1 MFSHFLNTSKPEKH
15 YIKAGTMRRRSIKK
29 ILFTLFV
36 SVFGL
41 LIIFSNLSSQ
51 QTAGELFERALY
63 MEEAKGDLQKAI
75 ELYQKILKQFP
86 ENREVAAMAQLHI
99 ALCYEKLGLEEA
111 QKAYQK
117 VIDNYPEQTEAIKVA
132 KEKLSLLLRAQAI
145 IEKGDTEFKIRQVWA
160 EPDVDTSGAPSPD
173 GRYLSY
179 MDEDTGNLAVREVAT
194 EKKRLL
200 TDEATWEDPM
210 EFVARSRI
218 SPDSKLVAYAW
229 FNSLST
235 YDLRLI
241 GIDGSG
247 RRILYSDKD
256 YRVILAEWSSDGQ
269 KIAVRRYS
277 RKGGTC
283 QIAWISVADGSV
295 HVLKTMEKGQ
305 TWQDCVCHSPDDR
318 YIAYDRP
325 VEEDSGNYDIYL
337 LATDGS
343 GEIPLIKH
351 PANDKLLGWAAGRK
365 EILFLSDRTGTWD
378 AFLIKIEDGNP
389 QGSPMRIRSEIGKVT
404 PMAFTQDGS
413 YYFSMYTRWFNTYI
427 ATFDLATGK
436 LQAPLSQPIVGSNY
450 YPEWSPDG
458 EKLAYISEKIN
469 PAGPGFFDDTL
480 HIYSLKTRKEREV
493 PCELKRF
500 RNLRWSPDGRSILV
514 TAFDRRNKQEGY
526 SGGLYLINV
535 ENGKVTPLVEYAPE
549 TVGPGGWQRFISE
562 WSSDGQAI
570 FYVNR
575 GLLLMRELETGQEKQ
590 LYSNPNLAGHLAPS
604 PDGQSLGFGLY
615 DIEKGAG
622 SILIMPISGG
632 KAQELLKFQ
641 KSGLIYS
648 FVWTPDGQD
657 VLFLRV
663 EREGTGSWQGTGLW
677 RISSEG
683 GDPQKLWQ
691 SEKKLRELRLHP
703 DGRQIAFYTIKVDT
717 EVWAMENFLPKIEDK
732 Q

>member
-1 MFSHFLNTSKPEKH
+1 MKNT
-15 YIKAGTMRRRSIKK
+15 KK

-36 SVFGL
+36 SAFSLL
-41 LIIFSNLSSQ
+41 LISNTASSQ
-51 QTAGELFERALY
+51 QTAGELFEKALY

-160 EPDVDTSGAPSPD
+160 GPDVDTSGAPSSD

-179 MDEDTGNLAVREVAT
+179 MDEDAGDLAVREVAT
-194 EKKRLL
+194 GKKRLL
-200 TDEATWEDPM
+200 TNEATWEDPK
-210 EFVARSRI
+210 EFVIRSRI
-218 SPDSKLVAYAW
+218 SPDGKLVAYAW
-229 FNSLST
+229 YNPLST

-241 GIDGSG
+241 GIDGSS

-256 YRVILAEWSSDGQ
+256 YEVHPAEWSSDSQ
-269 KIAVRRYS
+269 KIAVRMYS
-277 RKGGTC
+277 KKDKMF
-283 QIAWISVADGSV
+283 QIAWVSVADGSV
-295 HVLKTMEKGQ
+295 RVLKTMEKGQ

-351 PANDKLLGWAAGRK
+351 PANDKLLGWAPGRK
-365 EILFLSDRTGTWD
+365 EILFLSYRTGTWD
-378 AFLIKIEDGNP
+378 AFVIKVEDGKP
-389 QGSPMRIRSEIGKVT
+389 EGSPIRIKSEIGKVT

-413 YYFSMYTRWFNTYI
+413 YYFGMYTRWFNTYI

-450 YPEWSPDG
+450 YSEWSPDG
-458 EKLAYISEKIN
+458 ENLAYISEKIN
-469 PAGPGFFDDTL
+469 PAGPGFFDDNL
-480 HIYSLKTRKEREV
+480 HIYSLKTREEHEV

-500 RNLRWSPDGRSILV
+500 RNLRWSPDGLSILV

-526 SGGLYLINV
+526 RRL
-535 ENGKVTPLVEYAPE
+535 
-549 TVGPGGWQRFISE
+549 
-562 WSSDGQAI
+562 
-570 FYVNR
+570 
-575 GLLLMRELETGQEKQ
+575 
-590 LYSNPNLAGHLAPS
+590 
-604 PDGQSLGFGLY
+604 PD
-615 DIEKGAG
+615 
-622 SILIMPISGG
+622 
-632 KAQELLKFQ
+632 
-641 KSGLIYS
+641 
-648 FVWTPDGQD
+648 
-657 VLFLRV
+657 
-663 EREGTGSWQGTGLW
+663 
-677 RISSEG
+677 
-683 GDPQKLWQ
+683 
-691 SEKKLRELRLHP
+691 
-703 DGRQIAFYTIKVDT
+703 
-717 EVWAMENFLPKIEDK
+717 
-732 Q
+732 

>member
-1 MFSHFLNTSKPEKH
+1 MKKH
-15 YIKAGTMRRRSIKK
+15 YINAETMRRRSNMNSIKR
-29 ILFTLFV
+29 ILFTLFA
-36 SVFGL
+36 SAFGL

-63 MEEAKGDLQKAI
+63 TEEAKGDLQKAV
-75 ELYQKILKQFP
+75 ELYQEILEQFP
-86 ENREVAAMAQLHI
+86 ENREVAALAQLHI
-99 ALCYEKLGLEEA
+99 GLCYEKLGLKEA

-132 KEKLSLLLRAQAI
+132 KEKLSILIRAQAI
-145 IEKGDTEFKIRQVWA
+145 IEKGDKEFKIRQVWA

-173 GRYLSY
+173 GLYLSY

-194 EKKRLL
+194 GKKRLL
-200 TDEATWEDPM
+200 TNEATWEDPM

-218 SPDSKLVAYAW
+218 SPDGKLVAYSW
-229 FNSLST
+229 YNTLSA

-241 GIDGSG
+241 GVDGTG

-256 YRVILAEWSSDGQ
+256 YSVILAEWSSDGQ
-269 KIAVRRYS
+269 KIAARRYS

-283 QIAWISVADGSV
+283 QIVWVSVADGSV
-295 HVLKTMEKGQ
+295 RVLKTMENGQ
-305 TWQDCVCHSPDDR
+305 TWQDCVCHSADDR

-337 LATDGS
+337 LTTDGS

-351 PANDKLLGWAAGRK
+351 PANDKLLGWAPGRK

-378 AFLIKIEDGNP
+378 AFLIKVIDGNP
-389 QGSPMRIRSEIGKVT
+389 QSSLMRIKSEIGKVI

-413 YYFSMYTRWFNTYI
+413 YFFSMHTRWFNSYI
-427 ATFDLATGK
+427 AAFDMATGK
-436 LQAPLSQPIVGSNY
+436 FQARLSQPIIGSNY

-458 EKLAYISEKIN
+458 EYLAYISEKLN

-480 HIYSLKTRKEREV
+480 HIYSLKTRGVREV

-514 TAFDRRNKQEGY
+514 TGFDRRNRQEGY
-526 SGGLYLINV
+526 SGGLYLIDV
-535 ENGKVTPLVEYAPE
+535 EDGKVTTQVEYAPG
-549 TVGPGGWQRFISE
+549 TVGLGGWQRFISE
-562 WSSDGQAI
+562 WSSDGKAI

-575 GLLLMRELETGQEKQ
+575 GLLMMRELETKKEIQ
-590 LYSNPNLAGHLAPS
+590 LYSDPNLAGHLAPS
-604 PDGQSLGFGLY
+604 PDGQSLVFGLY
-615 DIEKGAG
+615 DIEKEVG
-622 SILIMPISGG
+622 SVLVIHISGG
-632 KAQELLKFQ
+632 EVRELLKF
-641 KSGLIYS
+641 KRLELIYAY
-648 FVWTPDGQD
+648 VWTPDGKHL
-657 VLFLRV
+657 LFLRA
-663 EREGTGSWQGTGLW
+663 ETEGTGSIQAVSLW

-691 SEKKLRELRLHP
+691 SEKLFRELRVHP
-703 DGRQIAFYTIKVDT
+703 DGRRIAFYTIKVDT
-717 EVWAMENFLPKIEDK
+717 EVWVMENFLPNIEDK
-732 Q
+732 R

>member
-1 MFSHFLNTSKPEKH
+1 MN
-15 YIKAGTMRRRSIKK
+15 SIKR
-29 ILFTLFV
+29 ILFTLFA
-36 SVFGL
+36 SAFGL
-41 LIIFSNLSSQ
+41 LIIFNNLSSQ

-63 MEEAKGDLQKAI
+63 TEEAKGDLQKAI
-75 ELYQKILKQFP
+75 ELYQKILEQFP
-86 ENREVAAMAQLHI
+86 ENREVAALAQLHI
-99 ALCYEKLGLEEA
+99 GLCYEKLGLEEA

-132 KEKLSLLLRAQAI
+132 KEKLSILIRAQAI
-145 IEKGDTEFKIRQVWA
+145 IEKGDKEFKIRQVWA
-160 EPDVDTSGAPSPD
+160 GPDVDTSGAPSPD

-194 EKKRLL
+194 GKKRLL
-200 TDEATWEDPM
+200 TNEGTWEDPM

-218 SPDSKLVAYAW
+218 SPDGKLAAYSWYNTLFA
-229 FNSLST
+229 
-235 YDLRLI
+235 YDLRLT
-241 GIDGSG
+241 GVDGSP

-256 YRVILAEWSSDGQ
+256 YSVILAEWSSDG
-269 KIAVRRYS
+269 KMIAARRYS
-277 RKGGTC
+277 RKDGPC
-283 QIAWISVADGSV
+283 QIVWISVADGSV
-295 HVLKTMEKGQ
+295 RVLKTMEKGQ
-305 TWQDCVCHSPDDR
+305 AWTDCVCHSTDDR

-337 LATDGS
+337 LTTDGS
-343 GEIPLIKH
+343 GEIPLVRH
-351 PANDKLLGWAAGRK
+351 PANDKLLGWAPGRK

-378 AFLIKIEDGNP
+378 AFLIKVEDGNP
-389 QGSPMRIRSEIGKVT
+389 QGSPMRIKSEIGKVT

-413 YYFSMYTRWFNTYI
+413 YYFSIYTRWFNTYI

-450 YPEWSPDG
+450 CPEWSPDG
-458 EKLAYISEKIN
+458 ENLAYISEKIN
-469 PAGPGFFDDTL
+469 PAGPGFFDETL
-480 HIYSLKTRKEREV
+480 HIYSLKTREAREV

-514 TAFDRRNKQEGY
+514 TGFYRRNRQEGY

-535 ENGKVTPLVEYAPE
+535 EDGKVTTLVEYAPG
-549 TVGPGGWQRFISE
+549 TVGRGGWRRFISE
-562 WSSDGQAI
+562 WSSDGKAI

-575 GLLLMRELETGQEKQ
+575 DLLLMQELETKKETQ
-590 LYSNPNLAGHLAPS
+590 LYSDPNLAGHLALS

-632 KAQELLKFQ
+632 KARELLKFQ
-641 KSGLIYS
+641 KSGLIYT
-648 FVWTPDGQD
+648 FVWTPDGQH

-691 SEKKLRELRLHP
+691 SEKKFRELRLHP
-703 DGRQIAFYTIKVDT
+703 DGRRIAFYTIKLDA